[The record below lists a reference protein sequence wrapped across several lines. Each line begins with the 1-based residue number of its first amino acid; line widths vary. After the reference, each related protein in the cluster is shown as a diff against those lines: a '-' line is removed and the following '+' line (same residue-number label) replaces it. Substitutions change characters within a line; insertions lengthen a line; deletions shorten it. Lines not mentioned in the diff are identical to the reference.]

1 MKKIIIILIP
11 ILILIVLLI
20 TLFLLYIDKKIGF
33 NTLQDLSESSILKT
47 EHLENC
53 DDYIPKK
60 IYMTYKSKSKIPQ
73 KVFDNLEKYAKNIPY
88 EIFDDNDI
96 QKFLK
101 IYYND
106 NIINKF
112 KKLKSAHKADLF
124 RYCLLYI
131 YGGIYLDVKTE
142 LIKNVEDI
150 IDFNQ
155 KGVFY
160 TVLGSDLYKDIKQIY
175 QGIILTPPR
184 NKIILHLIYDIL
196 NTPTFIIKY
205 NYLIFC
211 KQFYRILKNHTEN
224 KKLKPG
230 INKISN
236 NYDCYL
242 FKEVLG
248 KVTKG
253 AKDRYG
259 FNSKI
264 YDTVKDEFI
273 IKTRFNDYPWK

>member
-33 NTLQDLSESSILKT
+33 NTLKNLSEGSILKT
-47 EHLENC
+47 QHPENFNY
-53 DDYIPKK
+53 YIPKK

-96 QKFLK
+96 EKFLQK
-101 IYYND
+101 YYND

-112 KKLKSAHKADLF
+112 HKLKGPHKADLF

-131 YGGIYLDVKTE
+131 HGGIYLDVKTE

-150 IDFNQ
+150 IDFNK
-155 KGVFY
+155 KGIFY
-160 TVLGSDLYKDIKQIY
+160 TVLGYDFNKNIKQIY

-184 NKIILHLIYDIL
+184 NKIILHLIYDIVD
-196 NTPTFIIKY
+196 TPEFFPNL

-211 KQFYRILKNHTEN
+211 KQFYKILKNYSEN
-224 KKLKPG
+224 KQLKPG
-230 INKISN
+230 LNEINN

-248 KVTKG
+248 KVAKDD
-253 AKDRYG
+253 KDRYG

-264 YDTVKDEFI
+264 YDTMKDEFI